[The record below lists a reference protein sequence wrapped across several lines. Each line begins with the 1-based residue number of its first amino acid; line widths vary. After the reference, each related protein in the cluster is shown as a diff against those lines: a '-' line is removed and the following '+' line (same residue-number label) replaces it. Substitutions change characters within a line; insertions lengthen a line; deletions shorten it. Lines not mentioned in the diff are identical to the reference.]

1 MPLRRG
7 IRLLAIRMHHHWAFV
22 NTNSDL
28 SLAHGDRVVLHLL
41 ISFLNK
47 LVLSSLLYVFRVLR
61 VYSSRLKL
69 LLLALRDECLE
80 VFEHFLI
87 SY

>member
-1 MPLRRG
+1 M
-7 IRLLAIRMHHHWAFV
+7 
-22 NTNSDL
+22 
-28 SLAHGDRVVLHLL
+28 LHLL